1 MKPTSSSRGRPS
13 DDALVRCS
21 FDKAITD
28 FWSVLEKS
36 VVSCEPIRLDP
47 RQPGAAPTDDR
58 NRKKGY
64 RRAGWPR
71 LVGVDRVSVDRT
83 SSIPAR
89 AMPDHLADLQV
100 RRNGND
106 MADGSSEQL
115 RTGRGGHLMS
125 TTATETEPAL
135 PSQSGCR

>member
-1 MKPTSSSRGRPS
+1 MKPTSSSRGRRS
-13 DDALVRCS
+13 DQTTGSSGAAS
-21 FDKAITD
+21 IQAITD

-47 RQPGAAPTDDR
+47 RQPGAARRPDGR
-58 NRKKGY
+58 KGY

-100 RRNGND
+100 RRNAND
-106 MADGSSEQL
+106 IADGRSEQL

>member
-1 MKPTSSSRGRPS
+1 MKPTSSSRGRRS
-13 DDALVRCS
+13 DQTTGSSGAAS
-21 FDKAITD
+21 IQAITD

-36 VVSCEPIRLDP
+36 VVSSSRSGWTLDN
-47 RQPGAAPTDDR
+47 PGQRRPDDR
-58 NRKKGY
+58 KGY

-106 MADGSSEQL
+106 IADGRSEQL
-115 RTGRGGHLMS
+115 RTGRGGDLMS